1 MAGAPGDMSHT
12 SHEAAAESGF
22 NNVID
27 RVWNALDA
35 ARRELAS
42 QRDDDNMLRATRN
55 TFRRRRRAGP
65 TTGN

>member
-12 SHEAAAESGF
+12 SHEAHEV